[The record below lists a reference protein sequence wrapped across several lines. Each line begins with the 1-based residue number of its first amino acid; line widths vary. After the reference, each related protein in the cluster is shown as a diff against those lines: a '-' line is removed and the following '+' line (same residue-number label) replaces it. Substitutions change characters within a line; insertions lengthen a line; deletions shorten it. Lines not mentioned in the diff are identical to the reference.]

1 MEGLIFFVPL
11 IAVILGGL
19 IAETIK
25 AIVAVKTHKE
35 EI

>member
-19 IAETIK
+19 IAEAVK
-25 AIVAVKTHKE
+25 AIVAIKTHKE
-35 EI
+35 EL